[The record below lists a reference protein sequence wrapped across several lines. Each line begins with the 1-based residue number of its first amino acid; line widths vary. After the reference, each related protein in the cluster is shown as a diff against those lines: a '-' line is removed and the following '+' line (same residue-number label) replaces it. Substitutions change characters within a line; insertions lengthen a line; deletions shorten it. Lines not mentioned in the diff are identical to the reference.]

1 MPRRRQLLPLLYGPR
16 LDGRSVLTKVDLRS
30 LAFFSVM
37 LILIG
42 LAGWLYLRQASEVA
56 AYAHEIRE
64 LERDKE
70 RLLREI
76 TSLRADVAML
86 GSLQRVYAEGVRLG
100 YHLPEASDMARRL
113 ILAYQPPQPAPATS
127 PAQDESGL
135 PAGSGRNEPQR
146 SARNIIQRL
155 LAQLKAWIESPPGSG
170 RAR

>member
-76 TSLRADVAML
+76 TSLRADVAITARLRRGGKTRLSFARGL
-86 GSLQRVYAEGVRLG
+86 GHGSSPYSGVPAATAG
-100 YHLPEASDMARRL
+100 PCYESSARRER
-113 ILAYQPPQPAPATS
+113 AP
-127 PAQDESGL
+127 
-135 PAGSGRNEPQR
+135 GR
-146 SARNIIQRL
+146 L
-155 LAQLKAWIESPPGSG
+155 
-170 RAR
+170 RAK